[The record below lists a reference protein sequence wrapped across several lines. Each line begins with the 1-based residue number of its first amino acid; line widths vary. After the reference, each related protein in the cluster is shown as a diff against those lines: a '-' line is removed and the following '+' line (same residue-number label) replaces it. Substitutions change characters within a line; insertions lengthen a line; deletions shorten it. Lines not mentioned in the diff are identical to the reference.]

1 MDFDELDHMPTIKV
15 AMTTFPYA
23 IDIDAPLAAARA
35 MMREHGIRHL
45 PVTEKR
51 ALVGVLSERDLGLV
65 ESSSVAGGWNEGL
78 AVRSACVLDSFV
90 VGLDAP
96 LDWVLHEMAERHIGC
111 ALVVKN
117 KKLVGILTQ
126 SDACRLLAAFLRSR
140 FPSDDDDGEDGAA

>member
-1 MDFDELDHMPTIKV
+1 MREATVGDYMTPSPHTISQ
-15 AMTTFPYA
+15 
-23 IDIDAPLAAARA
+23 DQPLSMAHLR
-35 MMREHGIRHL
+35 MREHGIRHL

-78 AVRSACVLDSFV
+78 SVRSACVLDSFV

-126 SDACRLLAAFLRSR
+126 SDACRLLAGFLRSR